1 MELASETW
9 GQGKPSPDVSD
20 GASEADGH
28 SGVGSEGQHLN
39 FAGLAVAVFMAF
51 RSRAAEGYLRMLL
64 ILALRGS
71 YSFSSGWPPVLAAD
85 GRHL

>member
-28 SGVGSEGQHLN
+28 SGVGQ
-39 FAGLAVAVFMAF
+39 
-51 RSRAAEGYLRMLL
+51 
-64 ILALRGS
+64 RGNT
-71 YSFSSGWPPVLAAD
+71 
-85 GRHL
+85 